1 MLYNL
6 KPRVKI
12 AENHFSRLTYN
23 GEISFYDLN
32 LRALNQFCVI
42 WENSILLLYTSD
54 DTEQQKT
61 GVFKK
66 YFWMKLLFEKL
77 LIKCAYIQITFYT
90 K

>member
-32 LRALNQFCVI
+32 LRARNQFCVI

-61 GVFKK
+61 GVFRNIFGWNL
-66 YFWMKLLFEKL
+66 YLKL

>member
-66 YFWMKLLFEKL
+66 IFLDK
-77 LIKCAYIQITFYT
+77 TFIW
-90 K
+90 KIID